1 MASLSRQEFE
11 MMWLSIKEIERNAKA
26 LETTNKLRSV
36 NILRSVESIKNQI
49 QQVIG
54 QME

>member
-1 MASLSRQEFE
+1 MSLTRQEWE
-11 MMWLSIKEIERNAKA
+11 SMWLNLKEIERNAKA
-26 LETTNKLRSV
+26 LEYQNKLRSV
-36 NILRSVESIKNQI
+36 NILREVEQMKTKV

>member
-1 MASLSRQEFE
+1 MSLTRSEWE
-11 MMWLSIKEIERNAKA
+11 AIWLNLKEIERNAKR
-26 LETTNKLRSV
+26 LDTTNKLRSV
-36 NILRSVESIKNQI
+36 NILREVEQIKTKV

>member
-1 MASLSRQEFE
+1 MSLTRKEWES
-11 MMWLSIKEIERNAKA
+11 MWLNLKEIERNAKA
-26 LETTNKLRSV
+26 LDTTNKLRSV
-36 NILRSVESIKNQI
+36 NILREVEQVKTKI